1 MARPRGSGLNVTWA
15 KRRDGTRIAYFY
27 DRTTGK
33 FLGHDRDAAVAAMAA
48 AAAPAISPEEFP
60 EGSLGWLINRYL
72 RPGSKFHELKQGTQ
86 DLYRGYLK
94 WMKSEWGDL
103 PISGIK
109 ASVIEDIKLSLRET
123 PAKANQ
129 TLALFRIILGYAVAM
144 EFLTKNPAERPGRLP
159 PPKRHQVWEETDIER
174 FLDAAPD
181 SLRLAMA
188 LLLHTVQRPAD
199 MLAMT
204 VQQVVD
210 RDGRLWIS
218 LKQAKTDAWVDVP
231 VHSRLEPFLRAR
243 LKEARIAEVAADG
256 KGLVAGN
263 GKRRSASLLLV
274 PSPEGRLWSKRNFAR
289 AWDKALRRANFRLA
303 KQLFRAGWSKE
314 QVGDELGL
322 RHRQRRDL
330 RRTGIVR
337 MAEAGATTPQI
348 AAVSGHSI
356 DYCQKILDTYL
367 PRRSEVALGA
377 IIAWEQTA
385 ERNKTIRLADHV
397 ALEQGPKKALE
408 NGSRKKAVLPAVA
421 GGRILQ
427 NSKIAA
433 STGAPR
439 PKVLQNDS

>member
-15 KRRDGTRIAYFY
+15 KRRDGSRVAYFY
-27 DRTTGK
+27 DRSTGK
-33 FLGHDRDAAVAAMAA
+33 FLGHDREAALAAVAA
-48 AAAPAISPEEFP
+48 AAAPVLSPGEFP
-60 EGSLGWLINRYL
+60 EGSLGWLIDRYL
-72 RPGSKFHELKQGTQ
+72 RPGSKFHELKKGTQ

-94 WMKSEWGDL
+94 WMKAEWGDL
-103 PISGIK
+103 PLAGIK

-129 TLALFRIILGYAVAM
+129 TLALFRIILGYAVDM
-144 EFLTKNPAERPGRLP
+144 EFLPKNPAERPGRLP
-159 PPKRHQVWEETDIER
+159 PPKRHQVWEEADVER
-174 FLDAAPD
+174 FLEVAPD
-181 SLRLAMA
+181 RLRLAMA

-204 VQQVVD
+204 INQVVD

-218 LKQAKTDAWVDVP
+218 LRQAKTDAWVDVP
-231 VHSRLEPFLRAR
+231 VHSRLEPLMRAR
-243 LKEARIAEVAADG
+243 LQEARLAELPEDG
-256 KGLVAGN
+256 KGPVAGN
-263 GKRRSASLLLV
+263 GKRRTASLLLV
-274 PSPEGRLWSKRNFAR
+274 PSPEGKLWSKRNFAR
-289 AWDKALRRANFRLA
+289 AWDKALRHANFRLA

-377 IIAWEQTA
+377 IIAWEQIA
-385 ERNKTIRLADHV
+385 ERGKTIRLADHV
-397 ALEQGPKKALE
+397 ALEGSPKMASE
-408 NGSRKKAVLPAVA
+408 NGSRKKVALPAVA

-433 STGAPR
+433 SSGVSR